1 MNASNWIA
9 LAAVLIT
16 VFGMLCAAAYLIIRL
31 LIKSSSD
38 DAKIERLEDHIEQ
51 LKDQIRGMN

>member
-9 LAAVLIT
+9 LAAVLAT

-38 DAKIERLEDHIEQ
+38 DAKIERLEDYIEQ
-51 LKDQIRGMN
+51 LKDQVRGMN

>member
-38 DAKIERLEDHIEQ
+38 DAKIERLEDYIEQ
-51 LKDQIRGMN
+51 LKDQIRDMN

>member
-38 DAKIERLEDHIEQ
+38 DAKVERLKDQIEQ
-51 LKDQIRGMN
+51 LKDQIRDMN